1 MARSVAMG
9 AAVPREAIRRADP
22 LAGVALGGL
31 VALGALLAVG
41 TAARPSFLVPP
52 SRAGFPDWLAGP
64 FHGLASFLPHDAAAL
79 NYGFSGLLAAM
90 LVCYVVV
97 VARAWSVPVVWG
109 LGAIGVL
116 YAVFLLAPP
125 QLYTDALT
133 YLDYARLG
141 ALHGLNP
148 YAHFPAAVPTDP
160 TYAFSSWHHL
170 VSPYG
175 PAFTLL
181 TYPLAGLGVPAAY
194 WTLRA
199 VTVAASLC
207 ALALVWRAAER
218 WGRPPLPAVLLVG
231 LNPLVLV
238 YGVGGAHN
246 DAFVVLGLAAG
257 AAALAAGRP
266 ARGAAA
272 LVVAGAVKLS
282 ALAALPFAL
291 LGAERRRRAVVGAAV
306 AAAAVAAVWLGA
318 FGLHGPELR
327 AQARLETSLS
337 VQSLAGFA
345 LGLGGATDGVR
356 TAFQVG
362 LGVALLGLLVASWR
376 GRPWLAMAG
385 WGMLAVVVSLS
396 WQMPWYVAWVL
407 PLAAL
412 AGDRRLRWATVA
424 LSAYLLVALAPA
436 TGYLLDRCRCGP
448 SHTTLGRAQLHEM
461 RTLLH

>member
-1 MARSVAMG
+1 M
-9 AAVPREAIRRADP
+9 
-22 LAGVALGGL
+22 LA
-31 VALGALLAVG
+31 
-41 TAARPSFLVPP
+41 
-52 SRAGFPDWLAGP
+52 
-64 FHGLASFLPHDAAAL
+64 
-79 NYGFSGLLAAM
+79 
-90 LVCYVVV
+90 CYVVV
-97 VARAWSVPVVWG
+97 VARAWSVPVAWG

-199 VTVAASLC
+199 VTVAASLG

-238 YGVGGAHN
+238 YGIGGGHN

-306 AAAAVAAVWLGA
+306 AAGAVAAVWLGA

-327 AQARLETSLS
+327 AQ
-337 VQSLAGFA
+337 
-345 LGLGGATDGVR
+345 
-356 TAFQVG
+356 
-362 LGVALLGLLVASWR
+362 
-376 GRPWLAMAG
+376 
-385 WGMLAVVVSLS
+385 
-396 WQMPWYVAWVL
+396 
-407 PLAAL
+407 
-412 AGDRRLRWATVA
+412 
-424 LSAYLLVALAPA
+424 
-436 TGYLLDRCRCGP
+436 
-448 SHTTLGRAQLHEM
+448 
-461 RTLLH
+461 